1 MKQEEKQAVELYL
14 ERLRLI
20 REGTAVNPFETPEEK
35 ATVIERMRK
44 DVAFLSLIHI
54 SEPTRLI
61 D

>member
-1 MKQEEKQAVELYL
+1 MKQEEKQAVSRYL

-44 DVAFLSLIHI
+44 
-54 SEPTRLI
+54 T
-61 D
+61 